1 MYHQITPTLFLS
13 SCTPAVGLG
22 LGQRFNRGIILGFGL
37 SMCSFGGRFASSLL
51 EPSGIFDFVLQGA
64 MKRSMVR
71 RSTTVAFKIRIC
83 IFILNQVG
91 TGRFRFEL
99 GRFRLGLRTVFLGCV
114 RVYLKPGIKFVV
126 VQKID
131 RFFQS
136 LRVLIAFTCE

>member
-1 MYHQITPTLFLS
+1 MYHEITPTVFLS
-13 SCTPAVGLG
+13 RCTPAVGLG
-22 LGQRFNRGIILGFGL
+22 LGRRFNRGLIFGFSL
-37 SMCSFGGRFASSLL
+37 SVCRFCRRFASSLL
-51 EPSGIFDFVLQGA
+51 EPCGMFDLVLQRA

-91 TGRFRFEL
+91 TGRFCFGL

-114 RVYLKPGIKFVV
+114 RVYLKSGIKFAV